1 LLKVKNLRVTFSKY
15 RPFLAFLG
23 RFFLVYL
30 VLAGLYQFY
39 LSRYDAPAQVDPIT
53 VAVAD
58 QSVWVLELLGVDAAS
73 EPHSSQPCMKLIYE
87 GTFVA
92 RIIEGCNAISV
103 MILFAAFVVAFSGR
117 MRDTLWFL
125 LAGSAVIYILNI
137 VRISSLA
144 SALYHFPEYES
155 ALHGVLFPFI
165 IYSVTFVLWVIWV
178 NRYSYV
184 KNPAR
189 K

>member
-1 LLKVKNLRVTFSKY
+1 MTFSKY
-15 RPFLAFLG
+15 KPFITFLG

-39 LSRYDAPAQVDPIT
+39 LSRYDAPYAVDPIT
-53 VAVAD
+53 VVVAD
-58 QSVWVLELLGVDAAS
+58 QSVWVLELFGVDAAS
-73 EPHSSQPCMKLIYE
+73 EPHPRQPCMKLIYE

-117 MRDTLWFL
+117 MRDTLWFIV
-125 LAGSAVIYILNI
+125 AGSAVIYILNI
-137 VRISSLA
+137 LRIALLA
-144 SALYHFPEYES
+144 AALYHFPEYES
-155 ALHGVLFPFI
+155 PLHGVLFPFI
-165 IYSVTFVLWVIWV
+165 IYSVTFMLWVIWV

-184 KNPAR
+184 KNPVR